1 MHTVEFIT
9 LEDEDPDLIVS
20 FALAPQAAHSITLI
34 RTPKFESL
42 LSEEDRGVAV
52 GAGVHGTDDR
62 ELLVEIQI
70 NTKRG
75 VGSIV
80 STKRTY
86 ELLLSRVEAEDLKAT
101 VALLHRMNFDSRFL
115 INAA

>member
-20 FALAPQAAHSITLI
+20 FALAPQAASSITLL
-34 RTPKFESL
+34 RTSKYESL
-42 LSEEDRGVAV
+42 LPEEERGVMV

-62 ELLVEIQI
+62 ELLVKIQI
-70 NTKRG
+70 NTKDG

-86 ELLLSRVEAEDLKAT
+86 ELSLARIEAEDLEAT
-101 VALLHRMNFDSRFL
+101 LALLHRMNFDSRFL
-115 INAA
+115 VNAA